1 MNDSVVDSI
10 LELVGRTPIV
20 RLGRLARGVG
30 ATVMAKL
37 ELFNPGGSVKDRVG
51 LAMLLDAERKGK
63 IKPGYTI
70 IEPTSGNTGMGLAI
84 ASVLKG
90 YRIIFTVPDKMSR
103 DKIDLL
109 KAFGAKVIVTPS
121 NVPPDHPAS
130 YVRVAERLARE
141 TPRSFMPNQY
151 ENPSNPEVHYRTTG
165 PEIWE
170 QTEGKVDVLV
180 AGVGTGGTIS
190 GTARYLKEKKSSIR
204 VVGVDPEGSVLA
216 AKFRGLNTR
225 PHSYRLEG
233 IGEDFIPRTLDM
245 SVIDDMV
252 TVSDRD
258 AFLTARR
265 LAREEGILAGGSSG
279 AAVFAALEVAGRLGP
294 ESTVVVILPDTG
306 RSYINKIYN
315 DDWMS
320 EYGYIETEER
330 RISVREVLRSKSKRI
345 SRLVRVTPSATVSGV
360 IRLMKKYDISHVPVM
375 KNGAQIGALS
385 EVSLMKKLSS
395 KKASTGTRVGEI
407 MDEPLPTVR
416 IDDMILNPLNVL
428 KERGAAL
435 VLDGERVVGI
445 MTTIDVV
452 NYLARK

>member
-345 SRLVRVTPSATVSGV
+345 SRLVHVTPSATVSGV

>member
-90 YRIIFTVPDKMSR
+90 YRIVFTVPDKMSR

-345 SRLVRVTPSATVSGV
+345 SRLVHVTPSATVSGV

>member
-204 VVGVDPEGSVLA
+204 VVGVDPEGSILA

-345 SRLVRVTPSATVSGV
+345 SRLVHVTPSATVSGV